1 MFMLPQQRNWIRDCI
16 KIF

>member
-1 MFMLPQQRNWIRDCI
+1 MLPQQRNWIRDCI